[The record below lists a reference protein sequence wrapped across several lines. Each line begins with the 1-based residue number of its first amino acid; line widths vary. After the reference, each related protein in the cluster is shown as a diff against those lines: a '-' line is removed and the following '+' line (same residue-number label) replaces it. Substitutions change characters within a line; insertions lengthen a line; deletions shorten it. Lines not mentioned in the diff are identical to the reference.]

1 MNSLPHTPHPVTPHP
16 TPQAVPTNEV
26 CKLDYLSGA
35 LPTLHQL
42 IIIASLFPLPSY
54 LFPVPCSLFPKTQK
68 FVPHPIANRC
78 MIL

>member
-1 MNSLPHTPHPVTPHP
+1 MVLHSESLILVGW
-16 TPQAVPTNEV
+16 AVPSNAV

-42 IIIASLFPLPSY
+42 IIIASLFPLICSQIR
-54 LFPVPCSLFPKTQK
+54 CSLFPKTQK

-78 MIL
+78 MML